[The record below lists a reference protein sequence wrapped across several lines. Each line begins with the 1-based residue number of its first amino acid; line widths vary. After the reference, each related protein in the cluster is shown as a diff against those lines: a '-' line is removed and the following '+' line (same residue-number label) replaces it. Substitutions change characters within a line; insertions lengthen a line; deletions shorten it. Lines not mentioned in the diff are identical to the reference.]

1 MPPRIN
7 YKHTQHLQKI
17 GVHPK
22 LKREAEDHHDD
33 LITLDPFLI
42 DYIMEREPVKSQDA
56 YTRKCVAYTL
66 NALIGSRGSI
76 NVETLLLAEIVLEYC
91 K

>member
-1 MPPRIN
+1 MPPRSN

-17 GVHPK
+17 DVHPK
-22 LKREAEDHHDD
+22 LKREAEDHPDD
-33 LITLDPFLI
+33 LITLD
-42 DYIMEREPVKSQDA
+42 A
-56 YTRKCVAYTL
+56 YTRKCIAYTL

>member
-1 MPPRIN
+1 MPPRSN
-7 YKHTQHLQKI
+7 YKHNLQKI

-22 LKREAEDHHDD
+22 PKREAEDDD

-42 DYIMEREPVKSQDA
+42 DYIMEREPVQSQDA
-56 YTRKCVAYTL
+56 YTRKCIAYTL
-66 NALIGSRGSI
+66 EALIGSRGSI
-76 NVETLLLAEIVLEYC
+76 HVETLLLAEIVLEYC